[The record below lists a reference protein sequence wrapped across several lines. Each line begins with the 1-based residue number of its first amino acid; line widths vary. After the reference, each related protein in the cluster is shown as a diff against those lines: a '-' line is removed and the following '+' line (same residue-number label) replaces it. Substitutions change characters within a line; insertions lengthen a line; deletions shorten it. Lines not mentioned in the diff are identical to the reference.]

1 MDLHEDLK
9 ILGWR
14 QGSVL
19 SESDF
24 TSLLAGFTAG
34 QPYPL
39 GIVLSHSC
47 DLLNPDLNKFPKVEI
62 IIGNI
67 IPSPV
72 GSYQKRR
79 NPRILH
85 LPIMVGRDEVWVE
98 LRVENRT
105 FVNREKLRVHSPD
118 PDRRLLDANRW
129 EMALWISGSYY
140 RSALPDA
147 FQECIRPNVKRLE
160 KIFRELNPYISDVLI
175 DIYPKGDIQIGQIYS
190 ATVTII
196 VENETDVNAEQIL
209 NNRTKLKQV
218 LEDSSIDAIVFI
230 KAESQ
235 ASIKLLKSCY
245 NLAPDYLSNIAG
257 GDPLP
262 ALAKISN
269 KPIAD

>member
-9 ILGWR
+9 LLGWR

-24 TSLLAGFTAG
+24 TSLLAGFATG
-34 QPYPL
+34 LPDSL

-47 DLLNPDLNKFPKVEI
+47 DLLNPNLIKFPKVEI

-67 IPSPV
+67 IPSPN

-85 LPIMVGRDEVWVE
+85 LPIMVGRDEIWTE

-105 FVNREKLRVHSPD
+105 FLNREKLCGHNPD
-118 PDRRLLDANRW
+118 PDRRLLDINRW

-160 KIFRELNPYISDVLI
+160 RIFRELNRHISDVLI
-175 DIYPKGDIQIGQIYS
+175 DIYPKGDTQIGQKYS

-196 VENETDVNAEQIL
+196 VENETDVNVEEVS

-218 LEDSSIDAIVFI
+218 LEDSSIDANVFI

-262 ALAKISN
+262 VLSN
-269 KPIAD
+269 KSKGPTT